1 MCKRYSFTVS
11 YTYVLLLVFATF
23 LALVISPAF
32 AGGKKGGGGSVCIV
46 CPPSCTCYMNVVERV
61 SVGHQLE

>member
-32 AGGKKGGGGSVCIV
+32 AGGKKGGECMY
-46 CPPSCTCYMNVVERV
+46 CMPSLMYMLYDCGRAGVRRAPIAMK
-61 SVGHQLE
+61 

>member
-32 AGGKKGGGGSVCIV
+32 AGGKRGGGGVYVLYALPHVHVI
-46 CPPSCTCYMNVVERV
+46 
-61 SVGHQLE
+61 